1 MQYQNGKRYR
11 TMSQYCGEKYGGRI
25 VKIPLCSGA
34 TCPNRDGSKGIGG
47 CSFCSGDGGGEF
59 APKRPIP
66 LSEQYEEGIRFNLKW
81 PDAVKVGYF
90 QSFSNTYMPIEQLE
104 AMLAQTAKL
113 PDIGGIRIATRAD
126 CIDEQKADM
135 LAKYAEHLPI
145 EVELGLQTIHEQ
157 TSKIIN
163 RCHSLEEW
171 QAGFSLLKQRGIYV
185 CAHLINGLPGE
196 SDEMMIRSA
205 RWLAK
210 QRVDGVKLHMLH
222 IIHGSQLAVQYQNQ
236 PFELLSLEQYVD
248 IVCAQIRELPPQTVI
263 ERLTGDGAKSTLI
276 APIWTLN
283 KRNVL
288 NSIDKRLSQL
298 NAWQG
303 DRFEG

>member
-1 MQYQNGKRYR
+1 MA
-11 TMSQYCGEKYGGRI
+11 QYCTERYGGRI

-34 TCPNRDGSKGIGG
+34 TCPNRDGTKGFGG

-59 APKRPIP
+59 APKKPIA
-66 LSEQYEEGIRFNLKW
+66 LSEQFEQGINDNLKW
-81 PDAVKVGYF
+81 PDAIKVGYF
-90 QSFSNTYMPIEQLE
+90 QSFSNTYMSAGQLK
-104 AMLAQTAKL
+104 AMLEQAAAL
-113 PDIGGIRIATRAD
+113 PGIGGIRIATRAD
-126 CIDEQKADM
+126 CIDENKADI
-135 LAKYAEHLPI
+135 LARFSERLPI
-145 EVELGLQTIHEQ
+145 EIELGLQTVHEN

-171 QAGFSLLKQRGIYV
+171 QQGYELLKRRDIYV

-196 SDEMMIRSA
+196 SGEMMLQSA
-205 RWLAK
+205 KWLAK

-222 IIHGSQLAVQYQNQ
+222 IIRGSQLAGQYQNQ
-236 PFELLSLEQYVD
+236 PFELLTLERYVD
-248 IVCAQIRELPPQTVI
+248 IVCAQIRVFSPETVI

-276 APIWTLN
+276 APTWTLN

-298 NAWQG
+298 DAWQG

>member
-1 MQYQNGKRYR
+1 
-11 TMSQYCGEKYGGRI
+11 MSQYCGEKYGGRI

-34 TCPNRDGSKGIGG
+34 TCPNRDGLKGFGG

-59 APKRPIP
+59 APKQPIP
-66 LSEQYEEGIRFNLKW
+66 LLDQYQDGINLNLKW
-81 PDAVKVGYF
+81 PDAVKVAYF

-104 AMLAQTAKL
+104 AMLAQTVQL

-126 CIDEQKADM
+126 CIDEQKADL
-135 LAKYAEHLPI
+135 LAKYAEQIPV

-157 TSKIIN
+157 TSEIIN

-171 QAGFSLLKQRGIYV
+171 QAGFALLKQRGIYV

-196 SDEMMIRSA
+196 SVEMMLQSA
-205 RWLAK
+205 KWLAK

-222 IIHGSQLAVQYQNQ
+222 VIRGSQMATQYQSQ
-236 PFELLSLEQYVD
+236 PFELLSLEQYVE
-248 IVCAQIRELPPQTVI
+248 IVCQQIRVFHPETVI

-276 APIWTLN
+276 APTWTLN

-298 NAWQG
+298 DAWQG